1 MRRRNWY
8 LTIGG
13 GGSAGL
19 VGLPPPGPGLDPPPP
34 PPPEG
39 GGPQTPVG
47 GGWAAGSWSSPA
59 VGLVWPP
66 FPPPAMSAA
75 DRNAPPC
82 AAHPFGCDSLGRDV
96 LSRTLEGAGST
107 LAIALAV
114 LAVGAVCGLAVGAL
128 CGWYGGPADAL
139 VMRLCDAVAAF
150 PSVLLALV
158 VLALTGP
165 GKYNVIGALGVL
177 FIPSFARLTRGE
189 FLKYRDR
196 DFVKSARLMG
206 VGGLRIVFVHIL
218 PNIWPTLLSGLTI
231 GFNNAVLAEAS
242 MSYLG
247 IGVSPTEPSLG
258 YMLKDA
264 QGVLFTLP
272 WCTAFPALAVI
283 LLILGVGLVG
293 EGIRERMGGTS

>member
-1 MRRRNWY
+1 MRRKNWY

-13 GGSAGL
+13 ALSACML
-19 VGLPPPGPGLDPPPP
+19 AF
-34 PPPEG
+34 
-39 GGPQTPVG
+39 T
-47 GGWAAGSWSSPA
+47 A
-59 VGLVWPP
+59 VGLVWTPYPP
-66 FPPPAMSAA
+66 TAMSAA
-75 DRNAPPC
+75 GRNAPPC